1 MPQGIM
7 AFVASGGDVGAVITQ
22 LLCIVIS
29 FAIYTP
35 FVLIS
40 ITQSPNHRKRNT
52 YCRSTRPAFL

>member
-1 MPQGIM
+1 M

-29 FAIYTP
+29 FAIYAP

-40 ITQSPNHRKRNT
+40 NHTK
-52 YCRSTRPAFL
+52 PEPQEA

>member
-1 MPQGIM
+1 M

-29 FAIYTP
+29 FAIYAP

-40 ITQSPNHRKRNT
+40 NHTQSPNHRKRNT
-52 YCRSTRPAFL
+52 YCRSTRPAFLVL